1 MGGESPVT
9 VLLDQADLE
18 LDTSIHLLRTG
29 MWGLQ
34 HSCVLRCAAKAQ
46 GAGTIQPLCRQSM
59 SSAAQKGCAWQKLC
73 NKACFCFTGPWE
85 FVLTDNLEPS
95 IIQFTSSFPLRTEV
109 PLNCSTRILTFSPLL
124 GSVLL
129 LAARQRC
136 QSVPSSRAVKQS
148 RVWLRELQQQ
158 LLDKCF
164 PYHLLLA
171 NNASSC
177 RRDHG
182 AAAFVTFLKRSWQL

>member
-1 MGGESPVT
+1 MRCQSTGSWDHPAT
-9 VLLDQADLE
+9 VQAEHVFGSTEGVCLTKALQQGLL
-18 LDTSIHLLRTG
+18 LLHRP
-29 MWGLQ
+29 MR
-34 HSCVLRCAAKAQ
+34 VCAH
-46 GAGTIQPLCRQSM
+46 
-59 SSAAQKGCAWQKLC
+59 
-73 NKACFCFTGPWE
+73 
-85 FVLTDNLEPS
+85 NLEPS

-182 AAAFVTFLKRSWQL
+182 AAAFVTFLKRS